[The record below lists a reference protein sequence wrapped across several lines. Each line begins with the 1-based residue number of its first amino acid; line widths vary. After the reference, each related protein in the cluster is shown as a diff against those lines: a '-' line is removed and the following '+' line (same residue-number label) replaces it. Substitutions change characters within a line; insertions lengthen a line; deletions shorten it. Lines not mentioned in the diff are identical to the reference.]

1 MKLTSEKA
9 KFNRQSPGKTFVIP
23 EPKVGKGLNQGILI
37 AEIFDAANAA
47 IDKVARMYDY
57 RNITESSKQVLFFGN
72 VTAGDTIVLTTNIV
86 RRIKDIKVTV
96 ALKKIKIGNDEVVAT
111 GKFLYVAE

>member
-23 EPKVGKGLNQGILI
+23 TSGAGKGLNQGILL

-47 IDKVARMYDY
+47 IGKVTRMYDY
-57 RNITESSKQVLFFGN
+57 RNVAESSKQVLFFGN
-72 VTAGDTIVLTTNIV
+72 VVAGDTIVLSTNIV

-96 ALKKIKIGNDEVVAT
+96 ALKKIKIGSDEVIAT

>member
-23 EPKVGKGLNQGILI
+23 APGSGNGLNQGILI

-47 IDKVARMYDY
+47 IGKVARMYDY
-57 RNITESSKQVLFFGN
+57 DNVVESSKQVLFFGN
-72 VTAGDTIVLTTNIV
+72 VTAGDTIVLTTSIV
-86 RRIKDIKVTV
+86 RRVKDIKVTV
-96 ALKKIKIGNDEVVAT
+96 ALKKIKIGSDEVIAT
-111 GKFLYVAE
+111 GKFLYVAV